1 MGDKRFRG
9 EATLSEHSN
18 SVEYKL
24 KLTIRVPGP
33 LRPRRKYK
41 EYELL
46 TAEGTTTLPF
56 VPYPGLYLRF
66 SKPNPKKKDPFE
78 LQLRIRTVEWLITE
92 RIFEC
97 VADETFASAHSM
109 ELDEVRG
116 SPRFEKH
123 FAQLQ
128 KTFALMG
135 FDVTTDMDGYL
146 WTLHKT
152 AGGEEIGSRHDYF

>member
-1 MGDKRFRG
+1 M
-9 EATLSEHSN
+9 SEHSN
-18 SVEYKL
+18 PVEYTL
-24 KLTIRVPGP
+24 KLTVRVPWP

-46 TAEGTTTLPF
+46 TAEGTITLPF

-66 SKPNPKKKDPFE
+66 SKPNPKKKDPLE
-78 LQLRIRTVEWLITE
+78 LHLRIRAVEWLMTE

-97 VADETFASAHSM
+97 VADESFVSAQSM
-109 ELDEVRG
+109 ELHEVRE
-116 SPRFEKH
+116 SPRIGKH
-123 FAQLQ
+123 FTQLQ

-146 WTLHKT
+146 WALHKT
-152 AGGEEIGSRHDYF
+152 ADGTEIGSRHDYF